1 MKTIRNHLINLKPAH
16 RDAALTNMSPFGMT
30 EKAESIAEALRD
42 AFKWDETP
50 EGHDFWRGIHKDLCM
65 GLYCFT
71 EEESAGRVGIFP
83 EDDEERQLYPL
94 AQTDLFFPVADAEF
108 SKFCMVNQQKHC
120 PEAKKVTWAK
130 DRSVGDGSQLRR
142 HLMEFLKAVEDGDIE
157 KANREIKSVD
167 WRGRELSQRW
177 HTKMP
182 PFDK

>member
-1 MKTIRNHLINLKPAH
+1 MKTIDLIKKLKPQH
-16 RDAALTNMSPFGMT
+16 RARVLNNSTAKDLERDCTDLAEAVALAFVWSTSPEGSPYWTDVCGQLTNGEYT
-30 EKAESIAEALRD
+30 
-42 AFKWDETP
+42 
-50 EGHDFWRGIHKDLCM
+50 
-65 GLYCFT
+65 FT
-71 EEESAGRVGIFP
+71 EEESKGREGIFP
-83 EDDEERQLYPL
+83 ENDGERQKYPL

-120 PEAKKVTWAK
+120 PEATKVTWAR

-157 KANREIKSVD
+157 KANKEIKSVD

-182 PFDK
+182 PYDK

>member
-1 MKTIRNHLINLKPAH
+1 MKTIRKQLTNLKQED
-16 RDAALTNMSPFGMT
+16 RDADLTNRNPKGM
-30 EKAESIAEALRD
+30 KATATCNDEALNSD
-42 AFKWDETP
+42 LNWKESP
-50 EGHDFWRGIHKDLCM
+50 EGYDFWDGICCELVT
-65 GLYCFT
+65 GSYNFT
-71 EEESAGRVGIFP
+71 EEESAGREGIFP
-83 EDDEERQLYPL
+83 EDDGERQKYPL

-120 PEAKKVTWAK
+120 PEATKVTWAK

-157 KANREIKSVD
+157 KANKEIKSVD